1 MTRASFKFTVCKI
14 LILLTVFFFTIQP
27 DSGFAAEK
35 KKKRPAAKVTSI
47 EKSNP
52 KYASIVIDA
61 DTGTILHQDQPDAIR
76 HPASLTKMMSLLLV
90 FEALDSGRIKMDTRI
105 PISKRAA
112 SMPPSKLG
120 LPVGASIRVADA
132 IGILATAS
140 ANDISV
146 ALAEALAGSESAFAQ
161 KMTAKAASLGMT
173 RTKFYN
179 ASGLP
184 NQYQVSTA
192 RDMARLGRYL
202 IQKHP
207 TRSKIFSKQNYVYNG
222 RTFRNH
228 NRLMETYAG
237 MDCCKTGFINAS
249 GFNLVASARR
259 DGRRLIGVVFGGR
272 TTVTRNVH
280 MAKLLDEGFKKAGT
294 TQIAKATQ
302 PEPTA
307 QNVKP
312 TVLASTSPESGIIQ
326 EAYEKAQEPI
336 QEVSAFEVKRIPPAK
351 NASASLQPQSLGTVQ
366 LSSLNAR
373 ESVNPYAKI
382 SAPVPSPTSA
392 PAQAAVQ
399 EGWAIQ
405 IGAYQTRMA
414 TDQAISQAKQ
424 RLPAHLKKSQSLV
437 VPLRTAEASWM
448 FRARLAGFSQME
460 AREACQYFKECLT
473 ISPQAY

>member
-1 MTRASFKFTVCKI
+1 MTQISFSPIVCKL
-14 LILLTVFFFTIQP
+14 LILLTIFSFLLQP
-27 DSGFAAEK
+27 GFSLAAEK
-35 KKKRPAAKVTSI
+35 KKKPAAKITSI

-90 FEALDSGRIKMDTRI
+90 FEALDSGRIRMDTRI
-105 PISKRAA
+105 PISQRAA

-120 LPVGASIRVADA
+120 LPVGASIQVSDA

-146 ALAEALAGSESAFAQ
+146 ALAEALAGSETAFAQ
-161 KMTAKAASLGMT
+161 KMTAKAQSLGMS

-184 NQYQVSTA
+184 NKYQVSTA

-249 GFNLVASARR
+249 GFNLVASAKRDDRR
-259 DGRRLIGVVFGGR
+259 IIGVVFGGR

-280 MAKLLDEGFKKAGT
+280 MAKLLDDAFKKIET
-294 TQIAKATQ
+294 TQIAKAAKTG
-302 PEPTA
+302 PST

-312 TVLASTSPESGIIQ
+312 TVLASTSPESGIIH

-336 QEVSAFEVKRIPPAK
+336 QEVSAFEVKRIPPVS
-351 NASASLQPQSLGTVQ
+351 NNSASLQPQSLGTVQ
-366 LSSLNAR
+366 LSNLNAR
-373 ESVNPYAKI
+373 ESVNPYAKM
-382 SAPVPSPTSA
+382 PSPAITQS
-392 PAQAAVQ
+392 PAQ

-437 VPLRTAEASWM
+437 VPLRTAEANWM

>member
-1 MTRASFKFTVCKI
+1 MTHISFSQIVCKL
-14 LILLTVFFFTIQP
+14 LILLTIFSFLLQP
-27 DSGFAAEK
+27 GLSFAAEK
-35 KKKRPAAKVTSI
+35 KKKPAAKITSI

-90 FEALDSGRIKMDTRI
+90 FEALDSGRIRMDTRI

-112 SMPPSKLG
+112 AMPPSKLG
-120 LPVGASIRVADA
+120 LPVGASIKVEDA

-146 ALAEALAGSESAFAQ
+146 ALAEALAGSETAFAQ
-161 KMTAKAASLGMT
+161 KMTAKAQSLGMS

-184 NQYQVSTA
+184 NKYQVSTA

-249 GFNLVASARR
+249 GFNLVASAKRDNRR
-259 DGRRLIGVVFGGR
+259 IIGVVFGGR

-280 MAKLLDEGFKKAGT
+280 MAKLLDNAFKKSET
-294 TQIAKATQ
+294 TQIAKVTKAPAQ
-302 PEPTA
+302 PA
-307 QNVKP
+307 AVAP
-312 TVLASTSPESGIIQ
+312 TVLASTSPESGLIQ
-326 EAYEKAQEPI
+326 EAYAKAQEPL
-336 QEVSAFEVKRIPPAK
+336 QEASAFEVKRLPPAG

-366 LSSLNAR
+366 LSSVNAR
-373 ESVNPYAKI
+373 QAANPYAQI
-382 SAPVPSPTSA
+382 PA
-392 PAQAAVQ
+392 PAQASTQ
-399 EGWAIQ
+399 QGWAIQ
-405 IGAYQTRMA
+405 IGAYQTRLA

-424 RLPAHLKKSQSLV
+424 RLPAHLKKNQSLV
-437 VPLRTAEASWM
+437 VPLRTAEANWM
-448 FRARLAGFSQME
+448 FRARLAGFNQME